1 MLTGFVH
8 FVNFAAEFNFVILS
22 VYFVSFVVKKNLTTK
37 DTKDTQ
43 RFTKEHLN

>member
-22 VYFVSFVVKKNLTTK
+22 VYFVSFVVKKKSNHK
-37 DTKDTQ
+37 G
-43 RFTKEHLN
+43 H